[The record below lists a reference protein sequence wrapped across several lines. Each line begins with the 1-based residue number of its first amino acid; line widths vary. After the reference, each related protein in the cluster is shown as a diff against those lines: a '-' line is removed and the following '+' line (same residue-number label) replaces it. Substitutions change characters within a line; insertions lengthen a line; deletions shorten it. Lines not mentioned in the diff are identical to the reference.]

1 MPVSPID
8 EEILN
13 VEQAVKALNES
24 MKDSLL
30 AVNASL
36 AALRK
41 AMTAKELVVTP
52 RQFANQEEP
61 TENQFIRL

>member
-1 MPVSPID
+1 MQR
-8 EEILN
+8 N
-13 VEQAVKALNES
+13 QALNES

-41 AMTAKELVVTP
+41 AMTKKELVETP
-52 RQFANQEEP
+52 RQFANQEET
-61 TENQFIRL
+61 TEEIFIRL